1 MKGRRD
7 FSDFSKCNGCQFQF
21 KGFEKVT
28 GEIDFHNSSSFS
40 SKTSDWSP
48 TADTNIDPQKIYDLR
63 ICDYSGPAGQ
73 RGAVMVDNQNE
84 NLQWKIFL
92 NSTPRPN
99 QIFRCIEEELSYF
112 VSKNY
117 HGVSM
122 VFSGESWT
130 HKCSRTGSNEASS
143 YFINKIQKT
152 KFDSSMDRRHDSSL
166 LAIYKTRETP
176 RTNI

>member
-1 MKGRRD
+1 MWSIWKRNQITNRISRLGDFCRNGTISSSKKGRRD

-28 GEIDFHNSSSFS
+28 GEIYFHNSSTFS
-40 SKTSDWSP
+40 SKTSDWFP
-48 TADTNIDPQKIYDLR
+48 TADTNIDLQKIYDLR

-99 QIFRCIEEELSYF
+99 QVFRCIEEELGYF

-117 HGVSM
+117 HGVLM
-122 VFSGESWT
+122 VFSGET
-130 HKCSRTGSNEASS
+130 VLDT
-143 YFINKIQKT
+143 
-152 KFDSSMDRRHDSSL
+152 
-166 LAIYKTRETP
+166 
-176 RTNI
+176 